1 MHPSHPPVEKGPR
14 PCRFEDHP
22 TGLLTPVH
30 AFPQPGNWWTPS
42 LGIAG
47 RHPSEWWWTPSIG
60 TAGRHQ
66 SVAVVAITRCAQL
79 AVALDDLEGIGVPI
93 LAHDRHHVGVARE
106 GDASYFSLTN
116 GGEQTRLCAVG
127 GRDAPT
133 GDAVPRQIRL
143 DELDK
148 RNI

>member
-66 SVAVVAITRCAQL
+66 SVAVVAITRCAHTRARSRHGL
-79 AVALDDLEGIGVPI
+79 PL
-93 LAHDRHHVGVARE
+93 DRHWMAVLYGWAAKRS
-106 GDASYFSLTN
+106 ASL
-116 GGEQTRLCAVG
+116 
-127 GRDAPT
+127 
-133 GDAVPRQIRL
+133 I
-143 DELDK
+143 
-148 RNI
+148 